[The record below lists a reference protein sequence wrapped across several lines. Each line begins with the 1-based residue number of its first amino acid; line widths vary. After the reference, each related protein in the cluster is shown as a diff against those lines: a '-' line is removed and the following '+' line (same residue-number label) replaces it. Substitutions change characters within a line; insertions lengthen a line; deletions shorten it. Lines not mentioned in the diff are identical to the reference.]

1 MSPFYDDNGLEID
14 PNEIKKPS
22 LCVICKKDNDPA
34 EEIICTLT
42 RIDQKDEEEF
52 VCYSFEKI

>member
-14 PNEIKKPS
+14 PNEIKRPS